1 MSKSTSDTE
10 GLLLS
15 GLDGSSPLAFLAA
28 LGTLRTVQRTERHH
42 PITMTWELSG
52 ARFTPRL
59 FNHVSRQQDLISLLK
74 STLPVEAGSPWNLS
88 KKLPF
93 ESDRLKEA
101 AARPRDAS
109 RTPRASACRG
119 SCAAACR
126 SARSASIKDRD
137 EVDAIS
143 SLGCEALTDDKGRF
157 ADTALRMVRSG
168 DSAGQ
173 GMLDYA
179 QKIRANTEAAHLQQ
193 ALFEQWQYSASG
205 SSLRWDPIEAREY
218 ALLSSDPSKDG
229 ALSVIGANRLALEA
243 LALFTT
249 CPTGKGLATVG
260 FHQFDSS
267 TAMTWPLWTI
277 PLTLPLI
284 RSLMTL
290 DCLGAERPPA
300 EELKMRGITAVFRS
314 QLFKPNQYYSN
325 FRPAHAVMT

>member
-93 ESDRLKEA
+93 ESDRLKE
-101 AARPRDAS
+101 
-109 RTPRASACRG
+109 
-119 SCAAACR
+119 AACR